1 MAFAVIYRWV
11 VEPEHE
17 DYFRERWHAG
27 TLRLR
32 EEHGGL
38 GSLLTRDSEGAFVA
52 IALWPSEEARETA
65 FANRGPVDPWPGIVS
80 FEETKLQVE
89 DDLWKVSPFRNENAS

>member
-1 MAFAVIYRWV
+1 MGFAVIYRWE

-17 DYFRERWHAG
+17 DYFQERWKAG
-27 TLRLR
+27 TMRLR

-38 GSLLTRDSEGAFVA
+38 GSLLTRDSSGAFVA
-52 IALWPSEEARETA
+52 IALWPSEAARDAA
-65 FANRGPVDPWPGIVS
+65 FASRGPMEPWPGIIS

-89 DDLWKVSPFRNENAS
+89 DDLWKVSAFRDESGT